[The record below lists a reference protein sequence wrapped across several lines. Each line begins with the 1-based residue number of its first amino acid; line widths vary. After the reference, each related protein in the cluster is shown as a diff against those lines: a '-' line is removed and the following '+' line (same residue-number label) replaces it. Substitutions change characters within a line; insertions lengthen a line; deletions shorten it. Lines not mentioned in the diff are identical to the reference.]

1 MNAPARL
8 PTTTQGGA
16 IFALT
21 TKLASHF
28 DMVNVDPQE
37 LVETLKQTAFR
48 TPQGAVPSD
57 AQMTALLVV
66 ANQYQLNPWTKEI
79 YAFPAKGGGIVPI
92 VGVDGW
98 ANIINSHPQFD
109 GMEFEYDH
117 GEGGP
122 KGLPVSVTCVIYRKD
137 RTRPTKVTEFF
148 DECYRNTEPWNAMK
162 RRMLRH
168 KAMIQC
174 GRIAFGY
181 GGIHDPEEG
190 EQIAGE
196 KFMGQADVVQP
207 GAGQA
212 SAHQSAAALPE
223 WTDAELDKRE
233 SKMREF
239 FAKGKTSEDVIAFY
253 STKATL
259 SDAQKKRIRDLSAK
273 CGQAAAS
280 AGSPPAQSADQAQDV
295 TPKVTFASV
304 ADRINKAGDLDQ
316 LADAGTFIGEVADEQ
331 QRREL
336 NALYEGRHNELS
348 GKE

>member
-1 MNAPARL
+1 VNAPSRL
-8 PTTTQGGA
+8 PSTQQGGA
-16 IFALT
+16 IFTLT
-21 TKLASHF
+21 TKLAAHF

-37 LVETLKQTAFR
+37 LVDTLKQTAFR
-48 TPQGAVPSD
+48 TPNGGVPSD

-117 GEGGP
+117 GETGA
-122 KGLPVSVTCVIYRKD
+122 KGNNPVSVTCVIYRKD

-190 EQIAGE
+190 ETIAGE
-196 KFMGQADVVQP
+196 KFMGMADVVQP
-207 GAGQA
+207 TA
-212 SAHQSAAALPE
+212 SAAASPPATYPEDQFTKNLPA
-223 WTDAELDKRE
+223 WH
-233 SKMREF
+233 
-239 FAKGKTSEDVIAFY
+239 DVIRKGRKTADQIIAMAE
-253 STKATL
+253 TKHPLT
-259 SDAQKKRIRDLSAK
+259 DAQKAEVRKAK
-273 CGQAAAS
+273 ADAPAQAAQ
-280 AGSPPAQSADQAQDV
+280 PADQPQDV
-295 TPKVTFASV
+295 QPKTTFAIV
-304 ADRINKAGDLDQ
+304 AARINGAKDHEELE
-316 LADAGTFIGEVADEQ
+316 LAKELIGEVADPQ
-331 QRREL
+331 QRAEL
-336 NALYEGRHNELS
+336 VAMAEARDAELPPF
-348 GKE
+348 